1 MANKNKI
8 PKDRPLSE
16 MIGEKEKAITMEE
29 VISKMDQKQQEEKET
44 KKQERKSFNK
54 KIKDMARRKDNQFAE
69 DKRRG
74 KLLEAIQKVQEE
86 NER

>member
-16 MIGEKEKAITMEE
+16 MMGEKEETITMEE

-44 KKQERKSFNK
+44 KQQERKSFNK

-74 KLLEAIQKVQEE
+74 KLLKAIQKVQEE